1 MESEQ
6 DIYAQQRERKRLER
20 EGEGVPDGA
29 GWKHRT
35 LPSGE
40 VEWCP
45 VDRDWAPAGY
55 RWNIDSLDRFANGGH
70 VPADRSQPTVPKL
83 ERIRFGP
90 THPSRPEPVH
100 FDSAKGVR
108 YRS

>member
-40 VEWCP
+40 VEWWP
-45 VDRDWAPAGY
+45 EGKSPAPPGY
-55 RWNIDSLDRFANGGH
+55 RWNIDPADRWANGGH
-70 VPADRSQPTVPKL
+70 VPADKSRPTVPKL
-83 ERIRFGP
+83 ELIRFGP